1 MGTIKI
7 DLDLPEFKD
16 ELQINIVIKKDGEVI
31 CNANDLGTNNSEV
44 NALQPSSLSKI
55 ADEESKKSKKKETSG
70 VKEEKPAKKKA
81 VGGNFMNNSDLF
93 LN

>member
-31 CNANDLGTNNSEV
+31 CNANNDLGTNNSEV

-55 ADEESKKSKKKETSG
+55 ADEESKKSKKKETSEI
-70 VKEEKPAKKKA
+70 KEEKPAKKKA
-81 VGGNFMNNSDLF
+81 VGGNFMNSDLF
-93 LN
+93 Q

>member
-7 DLDLPEFKD
+7 DLDLPDFKD

-31 CNANDLGTNNSEV
+31 CNANNDLGTNNSEV

-55 ADEESKKSKKKETSG
+55 AEEESKKSKKKETSE
-70 VKEEKPAKKKA
+70 VKEEKPTKKKA

-93 LN
+93 Q